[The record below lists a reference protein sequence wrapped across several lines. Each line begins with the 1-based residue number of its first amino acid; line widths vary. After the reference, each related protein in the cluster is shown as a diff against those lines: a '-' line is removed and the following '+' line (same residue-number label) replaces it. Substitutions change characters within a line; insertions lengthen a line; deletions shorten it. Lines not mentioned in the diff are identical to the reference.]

1 VFITGGSSGIRLA
14 LVHCVATKGACI
26 SILARSMEKLEKVR
40 NTIHPVT
47 RIEVATFAANMRN
60 VEESCGAFVTDVYRP
75 STTNL
80 ANLEGEKREK
90 ERREMRKFFLKIL
103 LVN

>member
-1 VFITGGSSGIRLA
+1 
-14 LVHCVATKGACI
+14 
-26 SILARSMEKLEKVR
+26 MEKLEKVR

-47 RIEVATFAANMRN
+47 RIEVATFAANMRD

>member
-1 VFITGGSSGIRLA
+1 
-14 LVHCVATKGACI
+14 
-26 SILARSMEKLEKVR
+26 M
-40 NTIHPVT
+40 
-47 RIEVATFAANMRN
+47 ATFAANMRN
-60 VEESCGAFVTDVYRP
+60 VEESCGAFVTDVYMP